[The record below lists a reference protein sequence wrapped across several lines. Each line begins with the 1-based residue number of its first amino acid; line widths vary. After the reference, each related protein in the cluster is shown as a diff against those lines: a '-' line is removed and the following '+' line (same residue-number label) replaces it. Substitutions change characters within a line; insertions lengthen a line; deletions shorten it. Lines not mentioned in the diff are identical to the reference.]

1 MGTRHDL
8 YFMLHLPDAV
18 AQTIVRLQRQLNDSY
33 RGPSNPMAPDR
44 LHTTLVPLGSYE
56 PRIPLDV
63 LRVAQSAG
71 TLLSEAPFRVTFD
84 TVQSRGPQSQLGS
97 VELAGHGDGVR
108 PLRRLHRQLADA
120 LRQMGWPE
128 AWLRRS
134 FYPHITLDYRHAPVD
149 VRRIEPL
156 TWDVTEFELVDS
168 HYGEGHH
175 EVLARWPLLNRQA
188 SLFD

>member
-8 YFMLHLPDAV
+8 YFMLHLPAAV
-18 AQTIVRLQRQLNDSY
+18 AQAIWCLQRQLDASY
-33 RGPSNPMAPDR
+33 RGPSKPMASDR
-44 LHTTLVPLGSYE
+44 LHTTLVPLGSYAQ
-56 PRIPLDV
+56 RIPIDV
-63 LRVAQSAG
+63 LRVTQSAG
-71 TLLSEAPFRVTFD
+71 ALLSEAPFRVAFD
-84 TVQSRGPQSQLGS
+84 TVQSRGPERELGS

-134 FYPHITLDYRHAPVD
+134 FYPHITLDYQHAPVG
-149 VRRIEPL
+149 VRRVEPFA
-156 TWDVTEFELVDS
+156 WHVTEFELVDS